1 MSLLTSIVDLDSI
14 QLNSAPFAPTD
25 RQAEIETLAHAIVE
39 LRGLLKIPVVRELG
53 IDDYELVS
61 GHLEYYA
68 FLKAREI
75 DDQLPDRL
83 TVFILKPN
91 NEEAILKQLEAS
103 QAIQQATT
111 SSNNSPQSDATL
123 ALKVNNLESR
133 LDQNAKQTSAEL
145 AQFKAEVLAA
155 IDTKLPQPLP
165 ALEAFNQIQDPV
177 IKVQVVSK
185 LTFLGKKKAE
195 TIVALLQEYKTN
207 NNNAEFRQF
216 SEVRKA
222 LGTGILSPEK
232 MLEVID
238 QWNS

>member
-1 MSLLTSIVDLDSI
+1 MSLLTFIVDLDSI
-14 QLNSAPFAPTD
+14 QLKSSPFDPTD

-39 LRGLLKIPVVRELG
+39 LQGLLKIPVVRELG
-53 IDDYELVS
+53 IDDYELVA

-68 FLKAREI
+68 FFKAREI

-91 NEEAILKQLEAS
+91 NEKAIFKQLEAS

-111 SSNNSPQSDATL
+111 SSNNSSQSDSTL
-123 ALKVNNLESR
+123 TLKVSNLESR

-155 IDTKLPQPLP
+155 IDTKLPRPLP
-165 ALEAFNQIQDPV
+165 PLEAFNQINDPT
-177 IKVQVVSK
+177 IKMQVLSK
-185 LTFLGKKKAE
+185 LAFLGKKKAE
-195 TIVALLQEYKTN
+195 KIVAQLQASQTEHST
-207 NNNAEFRQF
+207 EFRQF
-216 SEVRKA
+216 NEVIQVLEK
-222 LGTGILSPEK
+222 GTLSAAK

-238 QWNS
+238 QWDS

>member
-1 MSLLTSIVDLDSI
+1 MSLLTFIVDLDSI

-53 IDDYELVS
+53 IDAYELVS

-83 TVFILKPN
+83 TVFILKPS
-91 NEEAILKQLEAS
+91 NEKAILRQLEAS

-111 SSNNSPQSDATL
+111 SPSNPAQSDSTL
-123 ALKVNNLESR
+123 ALKVSNLESR

-165 ALEAFNQIQDPV
+165 PLEAFNRIQDP
-177 IKVQVVSK
+177 IVQVQVLGK
-185 LTFLGKKKAE
+185 LAFLGKKKAE
-195 TIVALLQEYKTN
+195 KIVDQLRVYQTN
-207 NNNAEFRQF
+207 HNVEFRQF
-216 SEVRKA
+216 GEVIQA
-222 LGTGILSPEK
+222 LEKGTLSAAK

>member
-14 QLNSAPFAPTD
+14 QLNSAPFNPTD

-39 LRGLLKIPVVRELG
+39 LQGLLKIPVVRSLG

-75 DDQLPDRL
+75 DDHLPDRL

-91 NEEAILKQLEAS
+91 NEKAIFKQLEAS
-103 QAIQQATT
+103 QAIQHTM
-111 SSNNSPQSDATL
+111 SSNNSPQSDAAL
-123 ALKVNNLESR
+123 SLKVSNLESR
-133 LDQNAKQTSAEL
+133 LDQNTKQTSAEL
-145 AQFKAEVLAA
+145 AQFKTEVLAA

-165 ALEAFNQIQDPV
+165 PLQAFNQINDPA
-177 IKVQVVSK
+177 VQMQVLRK

-195 TIVALLQEYKTN
+195 KIVVQLQAYQTKH
-207 NNNAEFRQF
+207 NAEFRQF
-216 SEVRKA
+216 SEVIQA
-222 LGTGILSPEK
+222 LEKGTLSPAK

-238 QWNS
+238 QWDG